1 MSSSLGQLFQQ
12 TSLDELCAEQK
23 ICILK
28 DTATVEQALKVG
40 HWHLSPDDIL

>member
-1 MSSSLGQLFQQ
+1 MAPQLAQLFQQ
-12 TSLDELCAEQK
+12 TSLDELCSEQK

-40 HWHLSPDDIL
+40 SSQVLNSI